1 MEFWIFL
8 QIAIDIILLFIIYF
22 YLIRDRNRLGGE
34 PSGEMN
40 EEKLEA
46 LSDSLGQMISESKR
60 VLGEMFE
67 KLESKEGQIDRLIEE
82 GDELVSKLQ
91 KTISE
96 TLPKSEESHDK
107 YQQALKLANDGL
119 SADEISERVKLSKGE
134 VGLILDLRKE

>member
-1 MEFWIFL
+1 
-8 QIAIDIILLFIIYF
+8 
-22 YLIRDRNRLGGE
+22 
-34 PSGEMN
+34 MN
-40 EEKLEA
+40 EEKLET

-67 KLESKEGQIDRLIEE
+67 KLESKEVQIDRLIEE